1 MMIRENLTL
10 EELDEYE
17 SLIIQSMKDLYP
29 KLNISD
35 LRLFDNAKLIL
46 QAKLESFEDL
56 TILLDQLDKLA
67 DEKLNK
73 LQEKKLNRI

>member
-1 MMIRENLTL
+1 
-10 EELDEYE
+10 
-17 SLIIQSMKDLYP
+17 MKDLYP